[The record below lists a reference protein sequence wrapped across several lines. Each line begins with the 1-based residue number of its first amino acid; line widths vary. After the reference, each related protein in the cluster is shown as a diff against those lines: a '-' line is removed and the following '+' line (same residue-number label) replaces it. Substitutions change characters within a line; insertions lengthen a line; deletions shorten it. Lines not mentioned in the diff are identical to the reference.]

1 MGFKSFFFVWGE
13 RRALQGSFCLFC
25 IFFFEKTVPITALVV
40 LTAERWRGWRK
51 IMKMPEKEKHYE
63 KWWLLRM
70 FFTAFL
76 IWTSIF
82 KTQQRYF
89 HQQMLHINRYFSFKP
104 QYNKSAGVLSIKLE
118 RDHLFRVQSAEDCKV
133 TPE

>member
-1 MGFKSFFFVWGE
+1 MGLKSFFLCEEKEE
-13 RRALQGSFCLFC
+13 RYKAVFAYFA
-25 IFFFEKTVPITALVV
+25 FFFLEKTVPITALVV

-51 IMKMPEKEKHYE
+51 IMEMPEKEKHYE

-118 RDHLFRVQSAEDCKV
+118 RDVEDCKV